1 MIRNTMFGL
10 SLLALTAGSAVAA
23 PVTTH
28 HIAKVRTVAE
38 APMGE
43 AAPAADKAA
52 KPEKKA
58 HKAKKSEKADKAPA
72 GDAKEAPKANA
83 GKVAPTP
90 TEKPAETK

>member
-10 SLLALTAGSAVAA
+10 SLLALTAGSAFAA

-38 APMGE
+38 APAGE
-43 AAPAADKAA
+43 AAPAADKAG

-58 HKAKKSEKADKAPA
+58 HKAKKAA
-72 GDAKEAPKANA
+72 AKDAPKADA
-83 GKVAPTP
+83 GKVAPAP
-90 TEKPAETK
+90 TEKPVETK

>member
-10 SLLALTAGSAVAA
+10 SLLALTAGSAFAA

-38 APMGE
+38 APAGE

-58 HKAKKSEKADKAPA
+58 HKAKKADKTPA

-90 TEKPAETK
+90 SEKPVETK

>member
-1 MIRNTMFGL
+1 MIRNTLFGL

-38 APMGE
+38 APAGDM
-43 AAPAADKAA
+43 APAADKAA

-58 HKAKKSEKADKAPA
+58 HKGKKGA
-72 GDAKEAPKANA
+72 AKEAPKADA

>member
-10 SLLALTAGSAVAA
+10 SLLALTAGSAFAA
-23 PVTTH
+23 SVTTH

-38 APMGE
+38 APAGE

-58 HKAKKSEKADKAPA
+58 HKVKKAAAKD
-72 GDAKEAPKANA
+72 APKADA
-83 GKVAPTP
+83 GKVAPVP
-90 TEKPAETK
+90 SEKPVETK